1 MKKKYLLIV
10 TTSIILIS
18 HCFSFERKIQHSYCS
33 DYSLF
38 PEIEHKDKY
47 IKKLTENYE
56 VHYCVQS
63 VFSVPKAEAC
73 GYSCDEI
80 LQKLNQLGGT
90 DKECYGVSYV
100 EPDTGKRKAIFKK
113 SEYDAEA
120 NTLYIKDK
128 AAGPLYFDVGIDRY
142 KNNGNVS
149 IVKAI
154 VNKKPDIIFVRGIKK
169 NEAEI
174 FVLMQ
179 ENDEWINVYALIQC
193 SYNPLEHKIIKTLV
207 ESAVSLRV
215 VEIQNWFYRMLCK
228 K

>member
-1 MKKKYLLIV
+1 MKKKYLIIITIAVLI
-10 TTSIILIS
+10 LS
-18 HCFSFERKIQHSYCS
+18 HGFSFDRKIQHSYKS

-38 PEIEHKDKY
+38 PDIEFKDSY

-63 VFSVPKAEAC
+63 VFQIPKAEAI
-73 GYSCDEI
+73 GYGCNEI
-80 LQKLNQLGGT
+80 LQKLDQLGGI
-90 DKECYGVSYV
+90 DKECNGVSYV
-100 EPDTGKRKAIFKK
+100 DPDTGARKAIFKK
-113 SEYDAEA
+113 SEF
-120 NTLYIKDK
+120 NTDTNVLYIKDK

-142 KNNGNVS
+142 KNNGNVY

-179 ENDEWINVYALIQC
+179 EDDEWIKVYALIQC
-193 SYNPLEHKIIKTLV
+193 SYNPLEHKFLKTLV